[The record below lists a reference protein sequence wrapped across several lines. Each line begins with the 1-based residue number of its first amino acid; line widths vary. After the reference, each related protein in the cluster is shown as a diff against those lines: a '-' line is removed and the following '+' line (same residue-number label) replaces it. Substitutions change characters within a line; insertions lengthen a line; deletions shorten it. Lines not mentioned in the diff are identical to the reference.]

1 MNFPSKCLNLHRQH
15 TRRQSPK
22 QAHPIPPVE
31 YWMRLMHPSSLAAG
45 TAGQSTRCGMNDAET
60 DPCFCKCCSLCS
72 WARTVAQ
79 EQDESR
85 FLAAAGEVIVHS
97 FPSSLALSLPGS
109 SGWQQSQV
117 KRTSGGNLNF
127 GCSPRRH
134 SDQWLSLLDLL
145 PPCYI
150 YEPGQLCLLRFSLIS
165 PKNIKKLIL
174 PILQCIAAS
183 KFLSSLLTCSV
194 SFSLPRSPSPPPKIP
209 ISDSRNKIGRGICWR
224 ALFTESD

>member
-72 WARTVAQ
+72 WARTAAQ

-85 FLAAAGEVIVHS
+85 FLAAAGEAIVHS

-224 ALFTESD
+224 ALFAESN